1 MTFWKEDVQTCSDP
15 LEQHELSRLLR
26 MIASTAAGQLNS
38 APVPSSNGK
47 SGKVWH
53 SWKCVLR

>member
-1 MTFWKEDVQTCSDP
+1 MIFWGRKNVETCSDP
-15 LEQHELSRLLR
+15 LEQHELDRLLR
-26 MIASTAAGQLNS
+26 TIASASAGQLNS

-53 SWKCVLR
+53 S